1 MGVAAELDIIVDRFR
16 PIYVRNNPL
25 AHVGGCV
32 RADKDHGDSDKES
45 RGLHRWKN
53 LSAFCCSFVD
63 AEIMRLRL
71 WPERSTLK
79 RGIGRPQTI
88 LLVAAIIIGVDK
100 SGQAAMRLKFKFSL
114 CDGIHQWVTFK
125 LFKLAQ
131 RNLRGLLI
139 AKIEEFDE
147 ISIWPRCM

>member
-16 PIYVRNNPL
+16 PIYVRHNPL

-32 RADKDHGDSDKES
+32 RADKDRGDSEKER

-53 LSAFCCSFVD
+53 LSAFCRSFVD

-71 WPERSTLK
+71 KPGRSTLK
-79 RGIGRPQTI
+79 QGIGRPE
-88 LLVAAIIIGVDK
+88 LLIIIGVDK
-100 SGQAAMRLKFKFSL
+100 SGQAAMRMKFKFSL
-114 CDGIHQWVTFK
+114 CDGIHQWVTSK